1 MKAKGL
7 NFLASVSSSS
17 LFMSVRM
24 VRLSISSVLI
34 MRSHKISFSV
44 LSKYVV
50 CPKLLRTKTDYSSNI
65 ACSQSPCSEMYFWSW
80 ALSDHQASRY
90 VLNCITTYFF
100 YTIAAW
106 CNPPN
111 RIAFSL
117 ACIQRILCVIS
128 LSLHAK
134 IIWTSIAT
142 TLSSWVLPEYFLFL
156 RLMRKTGIRS

>member
-1 MKAKGL
+1 MQITHISVKHMKAKGL

-65 ACSQSPCSEMYFWSW
+65 ACSERLKFPSLRLVRFFVYVSPNS
-80 ALSDHQASRY
+80 
-90 VLNCITTYFF
+90 
-100 YTIAAW
+100 
-106 CNPPN
+106 
-111 RIAFSL
+111 
-117 ACIQRILCVIS
+117 
-128 LSLHAK
+128 
-134 IIWTSIAT
+134 TSIH
-142 TLSSWVLPEYFLFL
+142 S
-156 RLMRKTGIRS
+156 IRFNNAITPNFFFRIVQVRCVFEIAPYENGLK